1 MGEKLWPISAATR
14 SASDMKG
21 VQVRE
26 VDNLELFLYYQQNSW
41 TEIA

>member
-1 MGEKLWPISAATR
+1 MEEKLWPISAATR

-26 VDNLELFLYYQQNSW
+26 VDNLEFLYYQQNSGTW
-41 TEIA
+41 IA